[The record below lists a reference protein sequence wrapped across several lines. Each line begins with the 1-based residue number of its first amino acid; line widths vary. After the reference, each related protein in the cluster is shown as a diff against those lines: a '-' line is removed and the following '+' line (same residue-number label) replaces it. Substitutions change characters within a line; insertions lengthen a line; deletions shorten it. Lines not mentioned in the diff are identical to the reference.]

1 MQGLSKYSD
10 VFLRHEIDLKMFSYL
25 TEDELKE
32 IGINAFGKLY
42 EKDKF
47 LVLENFFFQVL
58 RGKIWGL
65 LSSPIRFIFWSKMDS
80 VYSPLPFHLQF
91 V

>member
-42 EKDKF
+42 EKFGDY
-47 LVLENFFFQVL
+47 LVRRF
-58 RGKIWGL
+58 G
-65 LSSPIRFIFWSKMDS
+65 LSSGRKWIVSIPT
-80 VYSPLPFHLQF
+80 SPFTCNLNNLYILD
-91 V
+91 